1 MNKISSVFSQYL
13 SAPMIDSVA
22 QGKVYNIKVNN
33 YNMKNSGV
41 RKITLNG
48 YELKENKIYLIDNGK
63 INNIEIFL

>member
-1 MNKISSVFSQYL
+1 MNPVISSYWKEYEIQYKYKT
-13 SAPMIDSVA
+13 SI
-22 QGKVYNIKVNN
+22 YNIKVIN

-48 YELKENKIYLIDNGK
+48 EELKENKIYLIDNGK